1 MIHIPDF
8 AKKEDL
14 FSWLKANKSMLI
26 AAKKSQLKRADAV
39 SFLMIAESGTE
50 IITKAEARPE
60 LLDMGEFPVK
70 VVINTTN
77 IFDSHR
83 DVHIPGL
90 WKKSLSEK
98 KDNYLIQEHEMS
110 FENIISDR
118 VKAYTKTLSFA
129 ELGFSFAGITEAL
142 IFDAIVELERNE
154 YMAEQYAKGRVKN
167 HSVGMQY
174 IKLELAVNSESRY
187 DAEEKA
193 VWDKYIDQ
201 IANREAAEEVGYF
214 WAVTE
219 ARLIEGSAVVMGS
232 NFVTPTLQIGKQIA
246 LENSRESTEG
256 EPHTSKIDYSKLINL
271 KFSKQ

>member
-1 MIHIPDF
+1 MIQIPDF

-39 SFLMIAESGTE
+39 SFLMVAESGTE

-174 IKLELAVNSESRY
+174 VKLELAVNSESRY

-219 ARLIEGSAVVMGS
+219 AKLIEGSAVVMGS
-232 NFVTPTLQIGKQIA
+232 NFVTPTLQIGKQTA
-246 LENSRESTEG
+246 LEDSRESTEV
-256 EPHTSKIDYSKLINL
+256 EPQINVSEIVNHIKSLKL
-271 KFSKQ
+271 